1 MKLKSLEEMAEEY
14 KKIYDGYSYKS
25 QVTCDEEG
33 KQWLLSGERYAK
45 EIKIKNPEEVIEN
58 LEDKVADL
66 TKQLIEAN
74 DTLQDIYG
82 SLAYKVAKR
91 IFIRKKK

>member
-1 MKLKSLEEMAEEY
+1 MNRTLTCIGCPMGCSIEVELDEAGNFVDSKGWSC
-14 KKIYDGYSYKS
+14 KI
-25 QVTCDEEG
+25 
-33 KQWLLSGERYAK
+33 GERYAK
-45 EIKIKNPEEVIEN
+45 EIKIKNPEEVIGN

-91 IFIRKKK
+91 IFIRKKKR